1 MKVINLKITFS
12 ILIIIFL
19 TGCLTK
25 QKISNLAE
33 AENQIITTEGRH
45 FFTSS
50 SGIAELTY
58 EYGERKLEYIK
69 TDCDALN
76 GIESI
81 GQWLIAVCAD
91 SKLIKPKHK
100 LIKIDLS
107 NTDPTTHSPHVST
120 LFELTDIALPNG
132 LAISPN
138 QDSILIANYNLF
150 GRGFI
155 SRLQLNISDD
165 SLTAGNFDLKFLN
178 HNHGIASANGIR
190 FSQGELYVSD
200 FNIAQ
205 LSSRIIKISFIG
217 DEYLSHQT
225 IFSAPTILDD
235 LLPTCKGILVT
246 DYLMGRLIFI
256 DKDGQISR
264 SSVQQFPGITSV
276 VWGQYPLFPDKTLVI
291 TERGILNDSKTL
303 IGNQISS
310 SRITDRLLRNVGA
323 KCSNF

>member
-1 MKVINLKITFS
+1 MIKTHLKTAFS
-12 ILIIIFL
+12 LLILLLL

-33 AENQIITTEGRH
+33 AENQIITAEGRH

-58 EYGERKLEYIK
+58 QYGERKLNYIK

-91 SKLIKPKHK
+91 SKLIKPKHR

-107 NTDPTTHSPHVST
+107 NKDKYSGSPQVTT

-138 QDSILIANYNLF
+138 QDAILIANYNLF

-155 SRLQLNISDD
+155 SRLKLNISDQD
-165 SLTAGNFDLKFLN
+165 LTAGEFELKFLN

-190 FSQGELYVSD
+190 FSQGDLYVSD
-200 FNIAQ
+200 FKVSS
-205 LSSRIIKISFIG
+205 LSSRIVKVSFIG
-217 DEYLSHQT
+217 DEYLNHQT
-225 IFSAPTILDD
+225 IFKASTILDD
-235 LLPTCKGILVT
+235 LLPTCEGILVA

-256 DKDGQISR
+256 NKQGKVSR
-264 SSVQQFPGITSV
+264 SKVQQFPGITSIS
-276 VWGQYPLFPDKTLVI
+276 WGQYPLFSDNTLVI
-291 TERGILNDSKTL
+291 TERGILNDPYTL

-310 SRITDRLLRNVGA
+310 SKISNRVMQNIGA
-323 KCSNF
+323 NCKR

>member
-1 MKVINLKITFS
+1 MKNSNFKILVSVCLTFVLS
-12 ILIIIFL
+12 
-19 TGCLTK
+19 GCLTK
-25 QKISNLAE
+25 QKVDNLAE
-33 AENQIITTEGRH
+33 AENQTITAEGRH

-58 EYGERKLEYIK
+58 EYGKRKLKYIK

-107 NTDPTTHSPHVST
+107 NIDESTNRPHVST

-138 QDSILIANYNLF
+138 QDFILIANYNLF

-155 SRLQLNISDD
+155 SRLHLNVTDNE
-165 SLTAGNFDLKFLN
+165 LAAGEFELKFLN

-190 FSQGELYVSD
+190 FSQGDLYVSD
-200 FNIAQ
+200 FKASK
-205 LSSRIIKISFIG
+205 LASRIIKVRFIA
-217 DEYLSHQT
+217 DEYLNHET
-225 IFSAPTILDD
+225 IFSAATILDD
-235 LLPTCKGILVT
+235 LMPTCEGVLVA

-256 DKDGQISR
+256 NKHGKVSR
-264 SSVQQFPGITSV
+264 SKIQQFPGITSIT
-276 VWGQYPLFPDKTLVI
+276 WGQYPLFSDNTLVI
-291 TERGILNDSKTL
+291 TERGILNDSYTL

-310 SRITDRLLRNVGA
+310 SKITNRILRNIGA
-323 KCSNF
+323 NCSG